1 METNRLAEL
10 HQQLDE
16 RARIAMAR
24 RTPISPILLQLK
36 RFELHLEG
44 RLCAPP
50 RDTCP
55 PDR

>member
-24 RTPISPILLQLK
+24 RTPISPIRLQLK

-50 RDTCP
+50 ARYLP
-55 PDR
+55 S